1 MEGGAQFRATGRKW
15 YNEPLNI
22 NNQQDRYIGQA
33 KKQTMQHLKLCG
45 NMNITKVKQ
54 MHMNTHGS
62 KWLIYCNFNIHWQQ
76 QLGFDSRHPAKY

>member
-22 NNQQDRYIGQA
+22 NNQQDRYIGHA

-54 MHMNTHGS
+54 MYMNTHGS